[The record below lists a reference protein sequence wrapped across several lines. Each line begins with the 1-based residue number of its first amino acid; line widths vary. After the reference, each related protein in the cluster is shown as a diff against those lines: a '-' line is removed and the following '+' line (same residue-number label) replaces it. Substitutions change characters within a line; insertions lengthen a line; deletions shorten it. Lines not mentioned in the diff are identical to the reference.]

1 MNILDLLLR
10 KLVQVVDNEIF
21 TESIRCIIE
30 QHNENMRGQFRPTPF
45 GADAVEMPA
54 GDGQELPD
62 APLKPVR

>member
-45 GADAVEMPA
+45 GADAEQQQA
-54 GDGQELPD
+54 TDEQETP
-62 APLKPVR
+62 RRSN